1 MRLICSY
8 CICYTSN
15 STATEDFFNVS
26 DVKFIFKKQCNS
38 LLVPAQIFATG
49 NTCDTAVAA
58 IAKLAPQLHF
68 KVGMKWVCPICTVR
82 NLQHDHIR
90 TAFCR
95 QLYLTVF
102 GVVKNSWSN

>member
-1 MRLICSY
+1 MLVLWTAVFAKLKGIMRLICSY

-58 IAKLAPQLHF
+58 IA
-68 KVGMKWVCPICTVR
+68 
-82 NLQHDHIR
+82 
-90 TAFCR
+90 
-95 QLYLTVF
+95 
-102 GVVKNSWSN
+102 